1 MLDTA
6 IQDENAPPA
15 RPRLALIAHDEK
27 KRFMVAWANHN
38 REALSRFDLV
48 ATASTARD
56 LCELVGL
63 DVHPVLS
70 GPAGGDVQIAAQVA
84 EGLVK
89 AVIFL
94 IDPLSSHPHD
104 PDISA
109 VLRVCN
115 VHDVP
120 IATNVR
126 AADLFM
132 TSSLLVPRS
141 AGDEAVAVAA

>member
-1 MLDTA
+1 MLDTMIGDKSA
-6 IQDENAPPA
+6 TPA
-15 RPRLALIAHDEK
+15 RPRLALIAHDGK
-27 KRFMVAWANHN
+27 KRFMIAWAGHN

-48 ATASTARD
+48 ATESTACD
-56 LCELVGL
+56 LHELVGL
-63 DVHPVLS
+63 DVRAVLS
-70 GPAGGDVQIAAQVA
+70 GPSGGDVQIAAEIA
-84 EGLVK
+84 MGLVK

-94 IDPLSSHPHD
+94 IDPLASHPHD
-104 PDISA
+104 PDIAA

-132 TSSLLVPRS
+132 TSALLVPK
-141 AGDEAVAVAA
+141 ADMVVAAGA

>member
-1 MLDTA
+1 MIDLPQQNEITT
-6 IQDENAPPA
+6 PL

-27 KRFMVAWANHN
+27 KRFMIAWANHN
-38 REALSRFDLV
+38 RDALSRFDLV

-63 DVHPVLS
+63 DVRPVLA
-70 GPAGGDVQIAAQVA
+70 GPAGGDVQIAAEIA
-84 EGLVK
+84 EGLIK

-94 IDPLSSHPHD
+94 IDPLTSHPHD
-104 PDISA
+104 PDIAA

-115 VHDVP
+115 VHEVP

-132 TSSLLVPRS
+132 TSPLLVP
-141 AGDEAVAVAA
+141 GDYKIEGTVNG